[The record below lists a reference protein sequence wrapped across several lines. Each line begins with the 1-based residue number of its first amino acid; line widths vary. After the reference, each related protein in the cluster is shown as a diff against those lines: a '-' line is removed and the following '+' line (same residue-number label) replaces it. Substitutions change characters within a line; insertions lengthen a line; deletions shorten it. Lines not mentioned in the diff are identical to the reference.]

1 MVLVHGTSK
10 PIPSNTHSPTRSHL
24 LIHLKKGSPIGD
36 QIVKHVSR
44 GWRTLSY
51 KPHSIS
57 QVLSY
62 IIMQN
67 VFSSTFTVLRYFKSP
82 KSHLSLKAILI
93 AMHYKIR
100 IKKQIK
106 YYQSTM
112 AQNIHYHTKRKE
124 SGQSKEI
131 LDWNP
136 VEQMLNSVTPS
147 LTSKSLDGPILPT
160 LLNVLPGRHPTVLT
174 SPTSLGLQ
182 VNPGFTFT
190 ASHNGLSGLL
200 WGDTSD
206 NNPGYSSFP

>member
-1 MVLVHGTSK
+1 MG
-10 PIPSNTHSPTRSHL
+10 
-24 LIHLKKGSPIGD
+24 
-36 QIVKHVSR
+36 R

-51 KPHSIS
+51 KSHSTS

-67 VFSSTFTVLRYFKSP
+67 LFSPTFTVLRYFKSS

-93 AMHYKIR
+93 ATHYKIH

-124 SGQSKEI
+124 WGQSKEI

-136 VEQMLNSVTPS
+136 AEHMLNSVTPS
-147 LTSKSLDGPILPT
+147 LTSKSLDGSILPT
-160 LLNVLPGRHPTVLT
+160 LLNVLPGRHPTALT
-174 SPTSLGLQ
+174 SSTSLGLQ
-182 VNPGFTFT
+182 FNPGFTFT
-190 ASHNGLSGLL
+190 ASHNRLSGLP
-200 WGDTSD
+200 WGDTSA
-206 NNPGYSSFP
+206 NNAEHGSFP